1 MSNAT
6 KLREKILS
14 RAKKQKEKIVHI
26 PEWDMDVL
34 LIGLSGTVRGDYFAF
49 VADVTEKHSGT
60 GEFFKRV
67 WFEQVRLG
75 CHDPESRE
83 PIFQP
88 ADRDMFMSDEDGALI
103 ETLSAMVRELSGINL
118 DVLEEAKKKL
128 HSHESDTAITNS
140 ENGTTQETSTNC

>member
-6 KLREKILS
+6 KMREKILS
-14 RAKKQKEKIVHI
+14 RKNKQKEKVLNI
-26 PEWDMDVL
+26 PEWGMDVL

-49 VADVTEKHSGT
+49 VADVSKQYSGT

-83 PIFQP
+83 RIFQP
-88 ADRDMFMSDEDGALI
+88 ADRDMYMDDEDGALI
-103 ETLSAMVRELSGINL
+103 ETLAAAVRELSGINL
-118 DVLEEAKKKL
+118 DALAEAKKKL
-128 HSHESDTAITNS
+128 LGLPNDTAITNS
-140 ENGTTQETSTNC
+140 ENSTTQETSTSC

>member
-6 KLREKILS
+6 KMREKILS
-14 RAKKQKEKIVHI
+14 RKNKQKEKVVNI

-34 LIGLSGTVRGDYFAF
+34 LIGLSGVDRGDYFAF
-49 VADVTEKHSGT
+49 VAEVSAQHSGT

-83 PIFQP
+83 RIFQP

-103 ETLSAMVRELSGINL
+103 EVLAAAVRELSGINL
-118 DVLEEAKKKL
+118 DAVEEAKKKL
-128 HSHESDTAITNS
+128 LSHGNDTAITNS
-140 ENGTTQETSTNC
+140 EKDTEQAA